1 MRILAKILFILVATL
16 ATLNFAY
23 AEQKQQPL
31 VFIVPYPA
39 GGDMDIIARMFATEY
54 TVKTGRVTVVE
65 NKPGAAGV
73 IGFTQIA
80 KSRNDGT
87 VIGIVPSTIVT
98 APYFNP
104 NAVRYDPKTDFV
116 PILQVTS
123 HNMHISVNAD
133 SGVKTINDLIEANK
147 SGKITAY
154 GTPGVASP
162 QNIFGEVFKKATGT
176 NMIHVPFKGNAE
188 VVNSF
193 INNTIQMTFNTS
205 LPMQSFIDSG
215 KIIVIA
221 STGSKR
227 SATYPNVPTLAE
239 QGIKGIEFES
249 WAGFVGPKDMSPKIA
264 NELNS
269 VFLEIMKQPDVHDR
283 LKKLSMTPSG
293 STASSFRDKIHRDA
307 DKFQKIS
314 KEIDIKAE

>member
-1 MRILAKILFILVATL
+1 MRFIHTLLLLLVAFFIP
-16 ATLNFAY
+16 NVY
-23 AEQKQQPL
+23 AEQKQPPL
-31 VFIVPYPA
+31 VFVVPYPA
-39 GGDMDIIARMFATEY
+39 GGDMDIIARIFATEY
-54 TVKTGRVTVVE
+54 TEKTGRTTVVE

-73 IGFTQIA
+73 IGFMYLA
-80 KSRNDGT
+80 KANNDGNI
-87 VIGIVPSTIVT
+87 IGMVPSTLTT

-104 NAVRYDPKTDFV
+104 KAAKYDPKTDFV

-123 HNMHISVNAD
+123 HSMHISVNAD

-162 QNIFGEVFKKATGT
+162 QNIFGEVFKKATNT

-193 INNTIQMTFNTS
+193 VNNTIQMTFNTS

-215 KIIVIA
+215 KINVIA

-227 SATYPNVPTLAE
+227 STTYPNVPTLSE
-239 QGIKGIEFES
+239 QGIRGLDFES
-249 WAGFVGPKDMSPKIA
+249 WAGFVGPKGMNPKIA
-264 NELNS
+264 NDLNS
-269 VFLEIMKQPDVHDR
+269 VFIEIMKQPEVQDKLR
-283 LKKLSMTPSG
+283 KLSMTP
-293 STASSFRDKIHRDA
+293 TMTTPSSFKDKIQRDS
-307 DKFQKIS
+307 DKFQRIA
-314 KEIDIKAE
+314 KEIDIKIE